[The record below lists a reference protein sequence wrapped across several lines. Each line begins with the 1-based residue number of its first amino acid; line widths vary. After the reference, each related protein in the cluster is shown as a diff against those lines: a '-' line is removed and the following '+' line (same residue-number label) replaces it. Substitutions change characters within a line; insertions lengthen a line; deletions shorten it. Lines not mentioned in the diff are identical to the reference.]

1 MRLFGVSSNR
11 RVELQEGYKISLGIS
26 LCAAGASNE

>member
-1 MRLFGVSSNR
+1 MRLFGVSSSR